1 MIRPKYIQ
9 NTPPETNMSPE
20 NQWLEDAFPIW
31 NNPFLGDEFV
41 SFRGVSYPTKSF
53 PWFWTCFFW
62 VQSREPHKKSFGITL
77 W

>member
-20 NQWLEDAFPIW
+20 NQSLEDAFPIW
-31 NNPFLGDEFV
+31 NSPFSGDEFV
-41 SFRGVSYPTKSF
+41 NFRGCFVSYQKF
-53 PWFWTCFFW
+53 PMVLNMFFL
-62 VQSREPHKKSFGITL
+62 VQSREPHNKSFGITL